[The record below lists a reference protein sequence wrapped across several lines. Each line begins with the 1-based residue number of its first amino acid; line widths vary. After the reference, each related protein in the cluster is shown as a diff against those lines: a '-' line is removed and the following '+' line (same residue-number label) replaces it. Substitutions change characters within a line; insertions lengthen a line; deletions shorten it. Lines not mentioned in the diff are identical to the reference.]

1 MVFENIRIVAIVK
14 TSVLLD
20 MTNFSFYFI
29 VRLNWVLFN
38 GSKII
43 KFLESKVTYF
53 RNKILFK
60 SKNTVGIDG
69 TC

>member
-60 SKNTVGIDG
+60 SKNTVGIVG

>member
-14 TSVLLD
+14 NSVLLD

-38 GSKII
+38 GFKII